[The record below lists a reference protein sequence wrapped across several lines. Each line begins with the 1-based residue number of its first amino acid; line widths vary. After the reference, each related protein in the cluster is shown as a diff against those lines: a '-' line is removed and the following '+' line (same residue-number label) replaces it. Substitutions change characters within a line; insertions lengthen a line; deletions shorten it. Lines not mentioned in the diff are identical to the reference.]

1 MTRIATDQERRAGG
15 RTYRSE
21 LRAQQAEATRVRIL
35 EATVKVMARGMATL
49 SIPEVARE
57 AGVSVPTVYRHFATK
72 RDLLAAI
79 YPYLNE
85 RAGLQEWQA
94 PRDLTDLRDT
104 VRAAFARIESFDDLV
119 RAAMV
124 SPAAEEARR
133 MVMPGRYELGR
144 RLLEAT
150 SPEFASV
157 DLDRIARI
165 LTVLITSSSLRV
177 WRDHLASNADMAA
190 DDIDWAFRAMAAA
203 ATKEADR

>member
-1 MTRIATDQERRAGG
+1 MTHITTDDDRRSAG

-21 LRAQQAEATRVRIL
+21 LRAEQAEATRIRIL
-35 EATVKVMARGMATL
+35 EATIRVMARGIASV
-49 SIPEVARE
+49 SIPEIARE

-72 RDLLAAI
+72 ADLLGAI

-85 RAGLQEWQA
+85 RAGLADWQP
-94 PRDLTDLRDT
+94 PRDLAGLADT

-133 MVMPGRYELGR
+133 TVMPGRYELGR

-150 SPEFASV
+150 QPDLAGV
-157 DLDRIARI
+157 DRDRIARI

-177 WRDHLASNADMAA
+177 WRDHLGANADIAA
-190 DDIDWAFRAMAAA
+190 DDIDWAYRAMAAA
-203 ATKEADR
+203 ATKGAAR